1 MVLWFGRSASDLLVS
16 STVLNCYDHV
26 CCAIMGT
33 VVSVQAGVVGDSF
46 LIFPFVLIF
55 LRSGRPVP
63 GCSVVAHFA
72 SCQNSRSFMV
82 YLVVS
87 GMMMDDGR
95 WADVVCRLHCQADVD
110 HLRKCS
116 TPHNII
122 DHSCRLPKCWV
133 PLGPP

>member
-33 VVSVQAGVVGDSF
+33 VVSSVQAGVVGDSF

-63 GCSVVAHFA
+63 GCSVEAHFA
-72 SCQNSRSFMV
+72 SCQNSRLMV

-87 GMMMDDGR
+87 DDDG
-95 WADVVCRLHCQADVD
+95 
-110 HLRKCS
+110 
-116 TPHNII
+116 
-122 DHSCRLPKCWV
+122 
-133 PLGPP
+133 